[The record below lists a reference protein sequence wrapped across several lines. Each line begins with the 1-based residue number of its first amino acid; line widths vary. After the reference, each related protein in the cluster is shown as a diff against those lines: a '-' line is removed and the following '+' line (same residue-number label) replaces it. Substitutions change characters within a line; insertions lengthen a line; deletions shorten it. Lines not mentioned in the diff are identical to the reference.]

1 MRPGGPSCLLLS
13 FVWSAMAPSET
24 AADAQV
30 QQEATERLRVM
41 LAEMGEQFGELRELM
56 SLLVTQAA
64 QQGRANDPALAEL
77 LSLSQR
83 VVPQAEVWQMLLQA
97 TAQNSHEQGEV
108 EIVEPQEMESEQ
120 VEVEIDEQVEM
131 GEIEDSELAD
141 FVEID

>member
-1 MRPGGPSCLLLS
+1 
-13 FVWSAMAPSET
+13 MAPIET

-30 QQEATERLRVM
+30 QQDATERLRVM

-56 SLLVTQAA
+56 RLLTTQAA

-83 VVPQAEVWQMLLQA
+83 AVPQGEVLQMLLLLQA
-97 TAQNSHEQGEV
+97 TAHEQGQV

>member
-1 MRPGGPSCLLLS
+1 
-13 FVWSAMAPSET
+13 MAPIET

-56 SLLVTQAA
+56 SLLTTQAA

-83 VVPQAEVWQMLLQA
+83 AVPQGEVLQMLLLLQA
-97 TAQNSHEQGEV
+97 TAHEQGQV

-131 GEIEDSELAD
+131 GEIEESQLA
-141 FVEID
+141 

>member
-1 MRPGGPSCLLLS
+1 
-13 FVWSAMAPSET
+13 MAPIET

-30 QQEATERLRVM
+30 QQDATERLRVM

-56 SLLVTQAA
+56 SLLTTQAA

-83 VVPQAEVWQMLLQA
+83 AVPQGEVLQMLLLLQA
-97 TAQNSHEQGEV
+97 TAHEQGQV

-131 GEIEDSELAD
+131 GEIEESELAD

>member
-1 MRPGGPSCLLLS
+1 
-13 FVWSAMAPSET
+13 MAPIET

-56 SLLVTQAA
+56 SLLTTQAA

-108 EIVEPQEMESEQ
+108 DIVEPQEMESQQ

-131 GEIEDSELAD
+131 GEIEESQLA
-141 FVEID
+141 

>member
-1 MRPGGPSCLLLS
+1 MLLR
-13 FVWSAMAPSET
+13 FVLSAMAPIET

-30 QQEATERLRVM
+30 QQDATERLRVM

-56 SLLVTQAA
+56 RLLTTQAA

-83 VVPQAEVWQMLLQA
+83 AVPQAEVWQMLLLLQA

-131 GEIEDSELAD
+131 GDIEESQLP
-141 FVEID
+141 

>member
-1 MRPGGPSCLLLS
+1 
-13 FVWSAMAPSET
+13 MAPIET

-30 QQEATERLRVM
+30 QQDATERLRVM

-56 SLLVTQAA
+56 SLLTTQAA

-83 VVPQAEVWQMLLQA
+83 AVPQGEVLQMLLLLRA
-97 TAQNSHEQGEV
+97 TAHEQGEV

>member
-1 MRPGGPSCLLLS
+1 MLLR
-13 FVWSAMAPSET
+13 FVLSAMAPIET

-41 LAEMGEQFGELRELM
+41 LAEMGEQISEIRELM
-56 SLLVTQAA
+56 RLLTTQAA

-83 VVPQAEVWQMLLQA
+83 AVPQAEFWQMLLQA
-97 TAQNSHEQGEV
+97 TAQNSHEQVEV

-131 GEIEDSELAD
+131 GEIEESELAG

>member
-1 MRPGGPSCLLLS
+1 
-13 FVWSAMAPSET
+13 MAPIET

-30 QQEATERLRVM
+30 QQDATERLRVM
-41 LAEMGEQFGELRELM
+41 LAEMGEQFGEIRELM
-56 SLLVTQAA
+56 RLLTTQAA

-83 VVPQAEVWQMLLQA
+83 AVPQGEVLQMLLLLQA
-97 TAQNSHEQGEV
+97 TAHEQGEV

>member
-1 MRPGGPSCLLLS
+1 
-13 FVWSAMAPSET
+13 MAPIET

-56 SLLVTQAA
+56 RLLTTQAA

-83 VVPQAEVWQMLLQA
+83 AVPQGEVLQMLLLLQA
-97 TAQNSHEQGEV
+97 TAHEQGQV

>member
-1 MRPGGPSCLLLS
+1 MRLGGPSCLLLR
-13 FVWSAMAPSET
+13 FVLSAMAPIET

-30 QQEATERLRVM
+30 QQDATERLRVM

-77 LSLSQR
+77 LRVSQR
-83 VVPQAEVWQMLLQA
+83 AVPQGEALQALLLLQA
-97 TAQNSHEQGEV
+97 TAHEQGEV

-131 GEIEDSELAD
+131 GEIEESQLA
-141 FVEID
+141 